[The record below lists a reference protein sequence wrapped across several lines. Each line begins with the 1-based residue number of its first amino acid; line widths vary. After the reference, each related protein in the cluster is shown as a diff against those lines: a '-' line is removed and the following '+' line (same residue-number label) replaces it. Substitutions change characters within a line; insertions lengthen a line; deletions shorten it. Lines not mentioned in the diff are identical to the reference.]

1 MSDTMSSNQE
11 EAWDSEEKTWE
22 KHVAG
27 QFTRLP
33 SWLVGFD
40 RVAIKVTEVV
50 LVLIGAIFTLFI
62 AFDVVSRYAFS
73 YSSFF
78 TSAAAK
84 FLLLWFFLLGAGL
97 ALRQGGHVGFEM
109 LVNSLGPRIAPL
121 VKTIVQCLSMAFFVQ
136 MLWSGIAS
144 LGPAAT
150 QTDPSL
156 NISLVWSF
164 LAVPVGFALMIYHM
178 LVLMLLERRQAKAGE
193 GTK

>member
-1 MSDTMSSNQE
+1 MGSKE
-11 EAWDSEEKTWE
+11 AGAWDSEEKTWE
-22 KHVAG
+22 KHVAE

-40 RVAIKVTEVV
+40 RVTVKTTEVI

-109 LVNSLGPRIAPL
+109 LVNSLGLRTARIIRIL
-121 VKTIVQCLSMAFFVQ
+121 VQCLSMVFFVQ

-144 LGPAAT
+144 LGPAMT

-178 LVLMLLERRQAKAGE
+178 LVLMVLDRHPAKGAE
-193 GTK
+193 GAK